1 MVECESGWIQ
11 RARLFDFVLIDTWW
25 NVNAEDNRRCVFA
38 SVCFNRYMVECEYI
52 KQLFRQILY
61 SVLIDTWWNV
71 NSVKYPPI
79 SSLTFV
85 LIDTWWNV
93 NSLNYFKI
101 QSKKNVLI
109 DTWWNVNIL
118 PLCVSSNVSG
128 FNRYMVEC
136 EYRNHNCGNPLFIVL
151 IDTWWN
157 VNY

>member
-1 MVECESGWIQ
+1 MQLFAKLIFCFNRYMVECESGWIQ

-61 SVLIDTWWNV
+61 S
-71 NSVKYPPI
+71 
-79 SSLTFV
+79 V